1 MFSKMV
7 NAYSTKIAR
16 GGSLD
21 LETERYDRKSR
32 YSERYPSNVILRQT
46 IIRKNLL
53 ILTKEECKIPTIGTI
68 PWLVKR
74 EVNDS
79 KEKHVDR
86 SRRMIVATP
95 GIRGF
100 VA

>member
-32 YSERYPSNVILRQT
+32 YPSNVILRQT

-53 ILTKEECKIPTIGTI
+53 ILTKEECKIPAIGTI